1 MTTKELNEFLTLV
14 VRLEPIKFMGLA
26 QILCADIS
34 DEDLTFDELLEQM
47 MNGLERASHKTRRDI
62 LKVMRQAVGKE
73 KSAPLSRLKRA
84 VK

>member
-14 VRLEPIKFMGLA
+14 VRLEPIEFMGLA
-26 QILCADIS
+26 QVLCADIS
-34 DEDLTFDELLEQM
+34 DEDLAFDELLEQM
-47 MNGLERASHKTRRDI
+47 MDGLERASHKTRRDI
-62 LKVMRQAVGKE
+62 LKVMRQASEE